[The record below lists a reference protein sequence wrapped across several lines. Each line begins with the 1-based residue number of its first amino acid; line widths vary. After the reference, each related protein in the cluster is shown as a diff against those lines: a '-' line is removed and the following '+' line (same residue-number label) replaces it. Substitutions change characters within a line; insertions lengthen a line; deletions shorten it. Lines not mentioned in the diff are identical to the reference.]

1 MKKNNEKKFNCLFC
15 NYTCSNKFDYKK
27 HLSTLKHKSNVA
39 KNDNKNDN
47 KNGNK
52 FECSKCGKIY
62 KFRSGLSRH
71 KKKCVDNIPDHK
83 IIKKSRKNVAKNDNN
98 MIINNTLKTLTETL
112 AQQGE
117 LIEKLIDSQNEM
129 IPKIGNNNNN
139 KISINVFLNEHC
151 KEAISLKD
159 FINNIKISLDDLKY
173 TNEHGYVKGI
183 SNIFTKHLTDL
194 EATQRPIHCSDKK
207 RLQFYIKDSDK
218 WERDKQNIKLD
229 NSIQELTKKQ
239 IIELKQWEAIHP
251 NYLNNNSEYIEWHKM
266 VQNLMGGGTLQAQ
279 NKNTESIKK
288 VISQTVDIKDAI
300 KS

>member
-1 MKKNNEKKFNCLFC
+1 MKKNNEKKFNCIFC

-27 HLSTLKHKSNVA
+27 HLSTIKHKSKVA
-39 KNDNKNDN
+39 TNGNKNDNKNDN
-47 KNGNK
+47 K
-52 FECSKCGKIY
+52 FECTKCGKIY

-71 KKKCVDNIPDHK
+71 KKKCNVNFCDDKNIK
-83 IIKKSRKNVAKNDNN
+83 ISRKKVAKNDNKN
-98 MIINNTLKTLTETL
+98 LIDDTLKTLTETL

-129 IPKIGNNNNN
+129 IPRLGNNNNN

-159 FINNIKISLDDLKY
+159 FINSIKISLDDLKY

-218 WERDKQNIKLD
+218 WERDQQNKKLD

-239 IIELKQWEAIHP
+239 IIELKQWEAVHP

-300 KS
+300 KN